1 MPQTHRDKHI
11 YVVCVLCNT
20 NLVSDLQWWSPVHCD
35 VCNELWRERTAR
47 EAAHQC
53 WSVCVH
59 VCRVQSATLVVR
71 ALGHIQ
77 LAVSLDVQCS
87 VSSMLPFLLCIVCV
101 LKYAAH
107 TVAVKFCNT
116 CPMSTAGAAAGAGE
130 GGEEGGGEGGAVN
143 IAHLANSCSLPCA
156 QILHLF
162 PPIPDGWEM

>member
-1 MPQTHRDKHI
+1 MEREDHCKGSSTP
-11 YVVCVLCNT
+11 VLKC
-20 NLVSDLQWWSPVHCD
+20 LC
-35 VCNELWRERTAR
+35 AR
-47 EAAHQC
+47 L
-53 WSVCVH
+53 
-59 VCRVQSATLVVR
+59 QSAECN
-71 ALGHIQ
+71 LGGACSWSHTAV

-116 CPMSTAGAAAGAGE
+116 CPMSTAGAGEGGGAGAGGGAAAGAGE
-130 GGEEGGGEGGAVN
+130 GGEGGAVN

-162 PPIPDGWEM
+162 PTNSRWMGNLISIYMESILWIG